1 MINFNELTG
10 RFAKVGF
17 SNFSDL
23 ILDENIETKLWE
35 SDYAEVFVVDASS
48 STKADLEDL
57 LQRLD
62 SAIAKR
68 LRAAREAGE
77 QREAHVCIIFDG
89 TPISRGDLKSE
100 SEISRYVSRK
110 YWIDNKSPIDH
121 ILRRL
126 SLAWIDIQEQFSND
140 LAKASDQL
148 QVMREHI
155 MEKKGAG
162 AAKEFLS
169 GLGAA

>member
-1 MINFNELTG
+1 MINFSELTG

-17 SNFSDL
+17 SHFSDL
-23 ILDENIETKLWE
+23 VLDENLETKLWQ

-48 STKADLEDL
+48 STKDDLEDL

-77 QREAHVCIIFDG
+77 QKEAHVCIIFDG
-89 TPISRGDLKSE
+89 TPISRDDLKSE
-100 SEISRYVSRK
+100 AEISRYVSRK

-126 SLAWIDIQEQFSND
+126 SLAWIDIQGQFSSD

-148 QVMREHI
+148 QGMRERVI
-155 MEKKGAG
+155 EKKGAG
-162 AAKEFLS
+162 AAKEFLES
-169 GLGAA
+169 LGVA